1 MDPPLLSLSTL
12 EARVARNGSNTRRM
26 IDRWR
31 AERYFLISFPSFNL
45 TVPPPSFFTTF
56 PDNVHRSKEKKSDTR
71 IWKIYFFPSTLRY
84 TQRAGISNPSK
95 VFESFPLKKKKRR
108 NNIIVTR
115 KASRYRSEIAN
126 FRSMEQ
132 IEVRMECI
140 RKEEKRERKVTR
152 VARNFFRIDTARPR
166 QVSNWI

>member
-45 TVPPPSFFTTF
+45 TVSPPSFFTTF

-71 IWKIYFFPSTLRY
+71 IWKIYFFPSTPRY
-84 TQRAGISNPSK
+84 YVIHNGREFRILSKSSK
-95 VFESFPLKKKKRR
+95 VFLWKKKKRR

-132 IEVRMECI
+132 IEVRMEC
-140 RKEEKRERKVTR
+140 
-152 VARNFFRIDTARPR
+152 FRA
-166 QVSNWI
+166 